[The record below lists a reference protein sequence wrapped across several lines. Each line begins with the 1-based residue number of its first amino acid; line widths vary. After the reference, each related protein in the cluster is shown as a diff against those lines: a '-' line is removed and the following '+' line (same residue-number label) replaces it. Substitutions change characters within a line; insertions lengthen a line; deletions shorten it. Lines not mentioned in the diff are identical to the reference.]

1 MTSPRDTFFDRWASA
16 ELGISVDALT
26 LAETERLPAPAD
38 LPNGPTSEMGGETQ
52 SVLDS
57 PTESELRWLA
67 SLGEQLLSEFPPLPE
82 DYKAPAGPSPKSAG
96 RS

>member
-16 ELGISVDALT
+16 ELGIAVDALT
-26 LAETERLPAPAD
+26 LAEIERLPTPAD

-57 PTESELRWLA
+57 PTESELRQLA

-82 DYKAPAGPSPKSAG
+82 GYRARAAPSPKPSG